1 MKCPISSTI
10 TEDMTTHLI
19 NVSLIGFS
27 FSVIILYHGRKDL
40 LSNSSNDEIANNTE
54 ATKTIKNRKKE
65 NNQVCI

>member
-40 LSNSSNDEIANNTE
+40 LSSSSNDEIANNTE

>member
-40 LSNSSNDEIANNTE
+40 LSNSSNDEIANNIE